1 MSQDIVADALNQ
13 IMNAKRVEKKQVV
26 VGRKSKFLINLL
38 GMMKKMEYIDFTEN
52 EDGRTVT
59 ISILK
64 LNICRAVKPRYF
76 VSSDNIEKYLRR
88 FLPSRKF
95 GKLIVSTN
103 KGLMDQHEMI
113 TNKTGGA
120 LIAYVY

>member
-13 IMNAKRVEKKQVV
+13 IMNAKRVEKKEVTV
-26 VGRKSKFLINLL
+26 ERKSKFLITLL
-38 GMMKKMEYIDFTEN
+38 EMMKKMDYIDFKEN
-52 EDGRTVT
+52 SDGRSVT

-64 LNICRAVKPRYF
+64 LNLCKAVKPRYF
-76 VSSDNIEKYLRR
+76 VSSENIEKYLRR

-95 GKLIVSTN
+95 GKLIISTN

-113 TNKTGGA
+113 ANKIGGA
-120 LIAYVY
+120 LIAYIY